1 MRFLSLIFL
10 AALGACTAADV
21 QPSEPLAEAELT
33 PAWSFTEQAAVL
45 RAQSCP
51 DGVSFRR
58 ADPLSIRVIETE
70 RGTAKARDLNL
81 SGMTL
86 AGAWHLEAEGGFG
99 GLSGLDV
106 MRSGSL
112 LAIADNGKFVWI
124 SIDPE
129 TGAPDGIGSMAYMQ
143 DGDGNVWSDKLAADA
158 EGLSFR
164 DGLAFV
170 SFERDHRVEAY
181 DLEGCGAAAR
191 AALVARLDPVV
202 DGDVLGNNRG
212 PEALALSGDQMSL
225 GFESQASGG
234 SPIGDLR
241 LDGTLAD
248 LRRTEQPGLY
258 LLTGMDAADGLT
270 AKIFRA
276 YDPVQGPR
284 GQVQIASD
292 DGLIAEAK
300 LKKPL
305 PVDNYEGIAIG
316 KAPTGQTR
324 IWLIS
329 DDNFSNSQRTLLLAL
344 DLDPAS

>member
-1 MRFLSLIFL
+1 MRFLSFIAL
-10 AALGACTAADV
+10 AALSACTAANV
-21 QPSEPLAEAELT
+21 QPSEPRKEVAIAPT
-33 PAWSFTEQAAVL
+33 WSFAEQASDL

-51 DGVSFRR
+51 KGVSFRR
-58 ADPLSIRVIETE
+58 ADSISIRVIEAE
-70 RGTAKARDLNL
+70 RGTANARDLNL
-81 SGMTL
+81 SGMSL
-86 AGAWHLEAEGGFG
+86 AGAWHLESESGFG

-124 SIDPE
+124 GVDPE
-129 TGAPDGIGSMAYMQ
+129 TGAPDGTGSMAYMH

-164 DGLAFV
+164 DGLALV

-181 DLEGCGAAAR
+181 DLEGCGTAAR
-191 AALVARLDPVV
+191 AALVGRLDTVV
-202 DGDVLGNNRG
+202 DGNPLSDNRG
-212 PEALALSGDQMSL
+212 PEALALTGNQLSL
-225 GFESQASGG
+225 GFETHGSGG

-241 LDGTLAD
+241 EDGTLNN

-258 LLTGMDAADGLT
+258 LLTGMDVADGLT
-270 AKIFRA
+270 AQIFRA

-284 GQVQIASD
+284 GQVQVKSAE
-292 DGLIAEAK
+292 GLIAEAK

-316 KAPTGQTR
+316 KAPSGQTR

>member
-1 MRFLSLIFL
+1 MRFLFLTVL
-10 AALGACTAADV
+10 AALSACTAADV
-21 QPSEPLAEAELT
+21 QPSEPREEVAAA
-33 PAWSFTEQAAVL
+33 PVWSFAEQASAL

-58 ADPLSIRVIETE
+58 ADSISIDVIEAE
-70 RGTAKARDLNL
+70 RGTANARDLNL
-81 SGMTL
+81 SGVSL
-86 AGAWHLEAEGGFG
+86 AGAWHLESESGFG

-124 SIDPE
+124 GIDPE
-129 TGAPDGIGSMAYMQ
+129 TGAPDGVGSMAYMH
-143 DGDGNVWSDKLAADA
+143 DGEGNVWSDKLAADA

-164 DGLAFV
+164 DGLALV

-191 AALVARLDPVV
+191 AALVGRLDTVV
-202 DGDVLGNNRG
+202 DGNRLGDNRG
-212 PEALALSGDQMSL
+212 PEALALTGDQLSL
-225 GFESQASGG
+225 GFESHASGG
-234 SPIGDLR
+234 SPVGDLR
-241 LDGTLAD
+241 TDGTLND
-248 LRRTEQPGLY
+248 LSRTEQPALY

-270 AKIFRA
+270 VKIFRA

-284 GQVQIASD
+284 GQVQVESAE
-292 DGLIAEAK
+292 GLIAEAK

-316 KAPTGQTR
+316 KAPSGQTR

>member
-1 MRFLSLIFL
+1 MRFLSIIVL

-21 QPSEPLAEAELT
+21 QPTEPREEIVAA
-33 PAWSFTEQAAVL
+33 PAWGFAEQAPAL

-51 DGVSFRR
+51 EGVSFRR
-58 ADPLSIRVIETE
+58 ADSISIRVIEAE
-70 RGTAKARDLNL
+70 RGTANARDLHF
-81 SGMTL
+81 SGMSL
-86 AGAWHLEAEGGFG
+86 AGAWHLESESGFG

-124 SIDPE
+124 SIDPD
-129 TGAPDGIGSMAYMQ
+129 TGAPDGIGSMAYMH
-143 DGDGNVWSDKLAADA
+143 DGEGNVWSNKRAADA

-164 DGLAFV
+164 DGLALV
-170 SFERDHRVEAY
+170 SFEQDYRIEAY

-191 AALVARLDPVV
+191 AALAERLDPVV
-202 DGDVLGNNRG
+202 DGNRLGGNRG
-212 PEALALSGDQMSL
+212 PEALALVGDQLSL
-225 GFESQASGG
+225 GFETHASGG
-234 SPIGDLR
+234 SPVGELSV
-241 LDGTLAD
+241 DGTLNN
-248 LRRTEQPGLY
+248 LRRTEQPALY
-258 LLTGMDAADGLT
+258 LLTGMDAADGLI

-284 GQVQIASD
+284 GLVRVETAE
-292 DGLIAEAK
+292 GLIAEAK

-316 KAPTGQTR
+316 RAPSGQTR

>member
-1 MRFLSLIFL
+1 MRFLSLIVL

-21 QPSEPLAEAELT
+21 QPTEPREEVTAAPT
-33 PAWSFTEQAAVL
+33 WSFAEQASAL

-51 DGVSFRR
+51 EGVSFRR
-58 ADPLSIRVIETE
+58 AEPISIRVIEAE
-70 RGTAKARDLNL
+70 RGTADVRELNL
-81 SGMTL
+81 SGISL
-86 AGAWHLEAEGGFG
+86 AGAWHLESERGFG

-129 TGAPDGIGSMAYMQ
+129 TGMPDGIGSMAYMH
-143 DGDGNVWSDKLAADA
+143 DGDGNVWSNKLAADA

-181 DLEGCGAAAR
+181 DLEGCGAAAH
-191 AALVARLDPVV
+191 AALVGRLDTVV
-202 DGDVLGNNRG
+202 DGKVLGDNRG
-212 PEALALSGDQMSL
+212 PEALALHDDQLSL
-225 GFESQASGG
+225 GFETHASGG
-234 SPIGDLR
+234 SPIGEMR
-241 LDGTLAD
+241 EDGTLNS
-248 LRRTEQPGLY
+248 LRRTEQPALY
-258 LLTGMDAADGLT
+258 LLTGMDASDGLT

-276 YDPVQGPR
+276 YDPAQGPR
-284 GQVQIASD
+284 GLVQVESED
-292 DGLIAEAK
+292 RLIATAK

-316 KAPTGQTR
+316 QAPSGQTR

-329 DDNFSNSQRTLLLAL
+329 DDNFSNNQRTLLLAL